1 MKAGQ
6 ESRGRGQDKM
16 KRKRVGK
23 EMDEA
28 RSSSKNNRKCNGLIE
43 TVLEIIK
50 SRTEVVSESSI
61 QGCEW
66 RREGQS

>member
-16 KRKRVGK
+16 ERERVGK

-28 RSSSKNNRKCNGLIE
+28 RSSSQDNRNAVASVKLH
-43 TVLEIIK
+43 LR
-50 SRTEVVSESSI
+50 S
-61 QGCEW
+61 
-66 RREGQS
+66 

>member
-1 MKAGQ
+1 MKAEQ
-6 ESRGRGQDKM
+6 ESHGGGQDKM

-23 EMDEA
+23 QMDEA

-43 TVLEIIK
+43 IVLEIIK
-50 SRTEVVSESSI
+50 SRTEVVQESSI
-61 QGCEW
+61 QGCEC